1 MSTSPRP
8 HRPLALLG
16 GLTPA
21 EFMRRHWQKR
31 PLLIRGA
38 VAGAFPFL
46 SREGLFALARA
57 ADVESRLVS
66 RTERG
71 RWTLAHGPF
80 PRGALPPRTQPR
92 WTLLVQGVDLHE
104 ESAREL
110 LDEFRFVP
118 DARLD
123 DVMVSF
129 ASDGGGVGPHVDS
142 YDVFLLQ
149 AHGRRR
155 WRIARR
161 FDSALRRDTPLKVLR
176 RFAPEQEHLL
186 DAGDMLY
193 LPPGW
198 AHDGAA
204 EGGDCMTYSI
214 GFRAP
219 RRTDLGID
227 LVERLLDGAAGGDGP
242 LYADPK
248 QGATRTPARIPPPL
262 LAFAVGAARALVA
275 SERDLESAL
284 GEALTRPKPNVR
296 FDARPRRWRSAGV
309 SLDRRTAMLYD
320 DEHVFV
326 NGVSRRVARKDA
338 APLRR
343 LADRRRLDARAVAA
357 ASSAAKALLLEWL
370 RAGWLRLEPDPLRG
384 TSRARALGSAR
395 ATR

>member
-1 MSTSPRP
+1 MSPSPHP
-8 HRPLALLG
+8 DRPLALLG

-38 VAGAFPFL
+38 LAGSLPLLPRA
-46 SREGLFALARA
+46 RLFALARLGE
-57 ADVESRLVS
+57 VESRLVA

-71 RWTLAHGPF
+71 AWTLAHGPF
-80 PRGALPPRTQPR
+80 ARGSLPAPTQRR

-104 ESAREL
+104 EGAREL
-110 LDEFRFVP
+110 LDAFRFVP

-123 DVMVSF
+123 DVMVSW

-161 FDSALRRDTPLKVLR
+161 FDAALRRDAPLKVLR

-186 DAGDMLY
+186 EAGDMLY

-198 AHDGAA
+198 AHDGVA
-204 EGGDCMTYSI
+204 EGGDCITYSI

-219 RRTDLGID
+219 RGADLGVD
-227 LVERLLDGAAGGDGP
+227 LIERLLDRAAAGDAP
-242 LYADPK
+242 LYADPE
-248 QGATRTPARIPPPL
+248 QRATRTPARIPTPL
-262 LAFAVGAARALVA
+262 LEFAVASARRVVA
-275 SERDLESAL
+275 SERDLARVL
-284 GEALTRPKPNVR
+284 GESLTKRKVNVR
-296 FDARPRRWRSAGV
+296 FAARPRRWRAGAV
-309 SLDRRTAMLYD
+309 ALDRRTAMLYD
-320 DEHVFV
+320 GEHLFV
-326 NGVSRRVARKDA
+326 NGDSHRVASKDRTL
-338 APLRR
+338 LRR

-357 ASSAAKALLLEWL
+357 ASPAVRSLLGDWL
-370 RAGWLRLEPDPLRG
+370 RAGWVRLERDR
-384 TSRARALGSAR
+384 
-395 ATR
+395 

>member
-1 MSTSPRP
+1 MSTSSRP
-8 HRPLALLG
+8 NRPLALLG
-16 GLTPA
+16 GLTPS

-38 VAGAFPFL
+38 LAGPFL
-46 SREGLFALARA
+46 SRARLFALARSP
-57 ADVESRLVS
+57 DVESRLVS

-71 RWTLAHGPF
+71 GWTLAHGPF
-80 PRGALPPRTQPR
+80 RRGALPPRTQPR
-92 WTLLVQGVDLHE
+92 WTLLVQGVDLHDE
-104 ESAREL
+104 GARKL

-123 DVMVSF
+123 DVMVSY

-149 AHGRRR
+149 ARGRRR

-161 FDSALRRDTPLKVLR
+161 FDAALRRDAPLKVLR
-176 RFAPEQEHLL
+176 RFAAEQEYVL

-227 LVERLLDGAAGGDGP
+227 LVERLLDGAAAGDGP

-248 QGATRTPARIPPPL
+248 QGATRTPARIPAPL
-262 LAFAVGAARALVA
+262 LAFAVGAARELVA
-275 SERDLESAL
+275 SERDLERAL
-284 GEALTRPKPNVR
+284 GEALTRRKPNVR
-296 FDARPRRWRSAGV
+296 FDARPQRLRTAGV

-326 NGVSRRVARKDA
+326 NGVSHRVARKDA
-338 APLRR
+338 PLLRR
-343 LADRRRLDARAVAA
+343 LADRRQLEAARVTA
-357 ASSAAKALLLEWL
+357 ASADAKALLRVWL
-370 RAGWLRLEPDPLRG
+370 RAGWLRQETAHG
-384 TSRARALGSAR
+384 A
-395 ATR
+395 

>member
-1 MSTSPRP
+1 MPTFP
-8 HRPLALLG
+8 HPNRPLALLG

-31 PLLIRGA
+31 PLLIRRA
-38 VAGAFPFL
+38 LAGPFPFL
-46 SREGLFALARA
+46 SRARLFALARS

-66 RTERG
+66 RTARG
-71 RWTLAHGPF
+71 SWTLAHGPF
-80 PRGALPPRTQPR
+80 PRGALPPRTKPR
-92 WTLLVQGVDLHE
+92 WTLLVQGVDLHD
-104 ESAREL
+104 ESARDL

-129 ASDGGGVGPHVDS
+129 ASAGGGVGPHVDS

-149 AHGRRR
+149 AYGRRR

-161 FDSALRRDTPLKVLR
+161 FDAALRRDAPLKVLR
-176 RFAPEQEHLL
+176 RFAAEQEHLL
-186 DAGDMLY
+186 CAGDMLY

-242 LYADPK
+242 LYADPR
-248 QGATRTPARIPPPL
+248 QPATRTPARIPTPL
-262 LAFAVGAARALVA
+262 VAFAVGAARQLVA
-275 SERDLESAL
+275 SERDLKRAL
-284 GEALTRPKPNVR
+284 GEALTRRKANVR
-296 FDARPRRWRSAGV
+296 FDARPRRWRTAGV
-309 SLDRRTAMLYD
+309 SLDLRTAMLYD
-320 DEHVFV
+320 DEHLFV
-326 NGVSRRVARKDA
+326 NGESRRVARKDA
-338 APLRR
+338 ISLRR
-343 LADRRRLDARAVAA
+343 LADRRRLGERAVAA
-357 ASSAAKALLLEWL
+357 ATPAAKALLREWL
-370 RAGWLRLEPDPLRG
+370 RAGWLRLEPDPAHR
-384 TSRARALGSAR
+384 
-395 ATR
+395 TR

>member
-1 MSTSPRP
+1 MSPP
-8 HRPLALLG
+8 DPNRPLALLG

-38 VAGAFPFL
+38 LAGPFPFL
-46 SREGLFALARA
+46 SRARLFALARS

-66 RTERG
+66 RAGRG
-71 RWTLAHGPF
+71 GWTLTHGPF
-80 PRGALPPRTQPR
+80 PRGALPPRAKPR
-92 WTLLVQGVDLHE
+92 WTLLVQGVDLHDA
-104 ESAREL
+104 SARDL

-129 ASDGGGVGPHVDS
+129 ASAGGGVGPHVDS

-155 WRIARR
+155 WRLARR
-161 FDSALRRDTPLKVLR
+161 FDAALRRDVPLKMLR
-176 RFAPEQEHLL
+176 RFGAEQEHLL

-242 LYADPK
+242 LYADPR
-248 QGATRTPARIPPPL
+248 QVATRTPARIPAPL
-262 LAFAVGAARALVA
+262 VAFALGAARQLVA
-275 SERDLESAL
+275 SERDLKRAL
-284 GEALTRPKPNVR
+284 GEALTRRKPNVG
-296 FDARPRRWRSAGV
+296 FDARPRRWRIAGV
-309 SLDRRTAMLYD
+309 SLDLRTAMLYD
-320 DEHVFV
+320 DEHLFV
-326 NGVSRRVARKDA
+326 NGESRRVARKDA

-343 LADRRRLDARAVAA
+343 LADWRRLDARAVAA
-357 ASSAAKALLLEWL
+357 AGSGAKQLLREWL
-370 RAGWLRLEPDPLRG
+370 RAGWLRLEPDPPRG
-384 TSRARALGSAR
+384 AR
-395 ATR
+395 